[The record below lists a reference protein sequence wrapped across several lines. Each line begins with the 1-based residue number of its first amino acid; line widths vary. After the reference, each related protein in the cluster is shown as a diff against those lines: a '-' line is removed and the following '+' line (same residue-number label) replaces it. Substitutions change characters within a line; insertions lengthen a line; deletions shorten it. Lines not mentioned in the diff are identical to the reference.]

1 VKRTILV
8 VEDEL
13 LSRTVIV
20 ATLQSYGFNCIAA
33 ENGQQALELLT
44 LNPCDLILTDL
55 NMPIVDGLEFI
66 RIVRQREAHIGDK
79 KPIPIVVLSAQRGE
93 MVNATVELG
102 ISEYFIKSVS
112 FDKLVAKL
120 QYLLGEIVWEQ
131 HRRFH

>member
-1 VKRTILV
+1 MKRTILV

-55 NMPIVDGLEFI
+55 NMPIVDGVEFI
-66 RIVRQREAHIGDK
+66 RIVRQREALIGDK

-93 MVNATVELG
+93 AINATVELG

-120 QYLLGEIVWEQ
+120 QYLLGEIVWQ
-131 HRRFH
+131 QNRHFH

>member
-1 VKRTILV
+1 MKRTILV

-66 RIVRQREAHIGDK
+66 RIVRQREALIGNK

-93 MVNATVELG
+93 TINAAVELG

-112 FDKLVAKL
+112 FDKLAAKL
-120 QYLLGEIVWEQ
+120 QYLLGEIVWQQ

>member
-1 VKRTILV
+1 MKRTILV
-8 VEDEL
+8 VEDKL

-66 RIVRQREAHIGDK
+66 RIVRQREARIGDK
-79 KPIPIVVLSAQRGE
+79 NPVPIVVLSAQRGE
-93 MVNATVELG
+93 MVNAAMELG

>member
-1 VKRTILV
+1 MKRTILV

-66 RIVRQREAHIGDK
+66 RIVRQREARIGDK

-93 MVNATVELG
+93 MVNAAMELE